1 MDFFERQHLAQKQT
15 KKLVF
20 YFILA
25 VLLIIA
31 TLNAVGYFI
40 LKATDPALLGNGPW
54 LLNPFSLGITAGVI
68 LVIIIGSLSRHWQVR
83 GGGKAVAQ
91 MVGARQVDMSSRD
104 SQERRLIN
112 VVEEMSI
119 ASGMPVP
126 GIYVL
131 DNELGMNA
139 FVAGLIPSDTVLVV
153 TEGLLKTLKRQELQG
168 VVAHEFSHIF
178 HADMRINVRLISI
191 LGGILAIGQLGYY
204 VLRSM
209 RFTGGR
215 RRSSRSGG
223 SGQAMIFILALS
235 ISLITVGYI
244 GLFFGRLIK
253 AAISRQR
260 EYLADAAAVQYSR
273 DAMGIANALYK
284 IKTNGKGSLLDS
296 SHAEDMSHMC
306 FGKSLEV
313 TAFSGMLA
321 THPPIDD
328 RIQALV
334 PGYRSIR
341 RQKGEQTVDDLSP
354 IAQFAGASHS
364 AVTQTEPAMMNSAND
379 LVASIGTVNPESFHH
394 AEQILSELPEAY
406 LNAAHS
412 LSEVGHLVLAL
423 IAQSNK
429 IPWSEQREA
438 LNNRLSENE
447 LQAIENISTVKISEE
462 QKLPLVEIALPT
474 LKQLSADEAKQLL
487 ANSSVLIV
495 ADKSINVFEFFLY
508 ALLRKHLAEQDADF
522 QSGKLKKYSQ
532 VSEELIYLI
541 QVLALVGDTA
551 EHAVIVQHIHS
562 FYPSWDGHTMGIKFE
577 AKRLHESLSKLNRL
591 TPMLK
596 KPIMQ
601 ALAELVIADGQIKTT
616 ELELLRATGIYLD
629 CPIPPVMQL
638 KDAKDH

>member
-20 YFILA
+20 YFTMA

-31 TLNAVGYFI
+31 TLNAVGYYTI
-40 LKATDPALLGNGPW
+40 KAVDPAMLGTQPW
-54 LLNPFSLGITAGVI
+54 LLSPYSLGITAGVI
-68 LVIIIGSLSRHWQVR
+68 LVILLGSLIRHWQVK
-83 GGGKAVAQ
+83 GGGKAVAE
-91 MVGARQVDMSSRD
+91 MVGARLVDMSSKD
-104 SQERRLIN
+104 KYERRLIN

-126 GIYVL
+126 SIYVL
-131 DNELGMNA
+131 DNEGGMNA
-139 FVAGLIPSDTVLVV
+139 FVAGLIPSDTVMVV
-153 TEGLLKTLKRQELQG
+153 TEGLLKTLSRQELQG

-209 RFTGGR
+209 RYSGGG

-223 SGQAMIFILALS
+223 SGGGQAIIFIIALS
-235 ISLITVGYI
+235 LALITVGYI

-306 FGKSLEV
+306 FGKSVELS
-313 TAFSGMLA
+313 AFSGMLA

-341 RQKGEQTVDDLSP
+341 RQMDEEVVDDLSP
-354 IAQFAGASHS
+354 IAQFASSSASPV
-364 AVTQTEPAMMNSAND
+364 AEPETVNVINAES
-379 LVASIGTVNPESFHH
+379 LVASIGTVNPDNFAR
-394 AEQILSELPEAY
+394 AETIVEAIPDALLDGAHTTSEVSLIILS
-406 LNAAHS
+406 
-412 LSEVGHLVLAL
+412 L
-423 IAQSNK
+423 IARANK
-429 IPWSEQREA
+429 TPWQKQRES
-438 LNNRLSENE
+438 LFKRLDEPSLER
-447 LQAIENISTVKISEE
+447 IETYTQQPLEYSHR
-462 QKLPLVEIALPT
+462 LPLVEICVPT
-474 LKQLSADEAKQLL
+474 LKQLTEEDAKQLL
-487 ANSSVLIV
+487 ANASLLII
-495 ADKSINVFEFFLY
+495 ADDNINLFEFFLY
-508 ALLRKHLAEQDADF
+508 ALLRKHLSEKDAEF
-522 QSGKLKKYSQ
+522 NTTTVKKYSK
-532 VSEELIYLI
+532 VRDELIYLI

-551 EHAVIVQHIHS
+551 EETVIKSHIQS
-562 FYPSWDGHTMGIKFE
+562 FYPDWQGRSMGIEFD
-577 AKRLHESLSKLNRL
+577 AKRLHKSLSTLNRL

-596 KPIMQ
+596 KPILE
-601 ALAELVIADGQIKTT
+601 ALADLVIADGVVKET

-629 CPIPPVMQL
+629 CPVPPL
-638 KDAKDH
+638 SD